1 MRHKFPLVLIVVS
14 FLNLGDGVVPRDEVA
29 KMIAAGRSLAQ
40 IEKEF
45 KVPQEFAHYTGPERL
60 RSFYK
65 LFYNQ
70 LMETGY

>member
-1 MRHKFPLVLIVVS
+1 M
-14 FLNLGDGVVPRDEVA
+14 RDEVA
-29 KMIAAGRSLAQ
+29 KMIADGKSLEQ

-45 KVPQEFAHYTGPERL
+45 KVPQEFAHYKGPERL
-60 RSFYK
+60 KQFYK

>member
-1 MRHKFPLVLIVVS
+1 M
-14 FLNLGDGVVPRDEVA
+14 RDEVA
-29 KMIAAGRSLAQ
+29 KMIAAGKSLEQ

-45 KVPQEFAHYTGPERL
+45 KVPQEFAHYTRPERL

-65 LFYNQ
+65 LYYNQ